1 MLMNVM
7 YMTDALPSFYGQS
20 QNRTKQY
27 SAGNYITPSYQ
38 TKPQGLSGSNFKT
51 KEIRLYHPSPIVDC
65 IIVLFKSL
73 NYNLYSQIVKHH
85 SQEITE
91 YSHRALSF
99 FLVENK
105 TISGS
110 HYPAKD
116 ISIHQKAVARY
127 ECRLLTTLKK
137 LERPGKK

>member
-1 MLMNVM
+1 MLCHLFMV
-7 YMTDALPSFYGQS
+7 TQS
-20 QNRTKQY
+20 QNRMKQY

-51 KEIRLYHPSPIVDC
+51 KEIRPYHPSPIVNC
-65 IIVLFKSL
+65 IIFLFKPL
-73 NYNLYSQIVKHH
+73 NYNSYSQILKHH
-85 SQEITE
+85 SQGITE

-99 FLVENK
+99 SLVANK

-116 ISIHQKAVARY
+116 ISIHQKAVAMY
-127 ECRLLTTLKK
+127 ERRLLTTLKK
-137 LERPGKK
+137 LERPEKNNST